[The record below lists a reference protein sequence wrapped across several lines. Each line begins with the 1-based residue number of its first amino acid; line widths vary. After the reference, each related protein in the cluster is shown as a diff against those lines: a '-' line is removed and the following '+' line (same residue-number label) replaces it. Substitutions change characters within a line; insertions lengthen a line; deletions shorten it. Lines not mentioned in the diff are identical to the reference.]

1 MKTSTTHSFCDD
13 DMPNENNILNIDA
26 NKNGSYLIDADSCQC
41 RKRIPQVDNEDDY
54 GSLSEND
61 DSFEEERQIGDQSAE
76 HDLFL
81 TNAVAS
87 V

>member
-26 NKNGSYLIDADSCQC
+26 NKNGSYLIDGDSCQC
-41 RKRIPQVDNEDDY
+41 RKRIPQVDNEDDC

-61 DSFEEERQIGDQSAE
+61 DSFEEERQIDDQAAE